1 MEASLEEIPLDFL
14 DIKEL
19 NRAFMPFLKQ
29 GGLFVRTAR
38 QYKVGQSLALSV
50 TLPDALET
58 VTVTGKVAWITP
70 HGAQNN
76 SPAGIG
82 VAFID
87 DKSQLRD
94 KIEKLVSGL
103 QNSPEA
109 TYTL

>member
-1 MEASLEEIPLDFL
+1 MEEIPLDFL

-19 NRAFMPFLKQ
+19 NRAYMPFLKQ

-38 QYKVGQSLALSV
+38 QYKIGQSLALLV
-50 TLPDALET
+50 TLPDALEAT
-58 VTVTGKVAWITP
+58 SVSGKVTWMTP
-70 HGAQNN
+70 HGSQNN

-94 KIEKLVSGL
+94 KIEKLISGFHD
-103 QNSPEA
+103 SPDP
-109 TYTL
+109 TYTM

>member
-1 MEASLEEIPLDFL
+1 MEEIPLDFL

-19 NRAFMPFLKQ
+19 NRAYMPFLKQ
-29 GGLFVRTAR
+29 GGLFVRTVR
-38 QYKVGQSLALSV
+38 HFKIGQSMALSV
-50 TLPDALET
+50 TLPDALEPIA
-58 VTVTGKVAWITP
+58 VSGKVAWITP
-70 HGAQNN
+70 QGAQNS

-87 DKSQLRD
+87 DKLMLRD

-103 QNSPEA
+103 QESPEA

>member
-1 MEASLEEIPLDFL
+1 MEEIPLDFL

-19 NRAFMPFLKQ
+19 NRAYMPFLKQ

-38 QYKVGQSLALSV
+38 QYKIGQSLALLV
-50 TLPDALET
+50 TLPDALEAT
-58 VTVTGKVAWITP
+58 PVSGKVAWLTP

-87 DKSQLRD
+87 DKLGLRD
-94 KIEKLVSGL
+94 KIEKLISGL
-103 QNSPEA
+103 QESTDP

>member
-1 MEASLEEIPLDFL
+1 MEEIPLDFIDL
-14 DIKEL
+14 KEL
-19 NRAFMPFLKQ
+19 NRSFMPCLKQ

-38 QYKVGQSLALSV
+38 QYKIGQSLALLV
-50 TLPDALET
+50 TLPDALEAMS
-58 VTVTGKVAWITP
+58 VSGKVAWMTP
-70 HGAQNN
+70 HGSQNN

-87 DKSQLRD
+87 DKLQLRD
-94 KIEKLVSGL
+94 KIEKLISGL

>member
-38 QYKVGQSLALSV
+38 VYKIGQSLALSV

-58 VTVTGKVAWITP
+58 VSVTGKVAWITP
-70 HGAQNN
+70 QGAQN
-76 SPAGIG
+76 SGPTGIG
-82 VAFID
+82 IAFID
-87 DKSQLRD
+87 DKQQLRA
-94 KIEKLVSGL
+94 KIEKLLSGSQDSL
-103 QNSPEA
+103 EM
-109 TYTL
+109 THTI